1 MERQAFAYRIKEGNE
16 ARFRV
21 LLGDKW
27 AELTNMLEQLDV
39 SNFSIWTAGGL
50 VFIYGESNENVYAD
64 TAEAIGVRFADV
76 LEPLFNVKE
85 GMRLMYSDFGT
96 VRTDKNLIRH
106 RVFII
111 HLKDGNEEEYRK
123 RHKGLEDAR
132 TETDP
137 GPDSNFTIW
146 YAGGYIFGYD
156 EIDTTMETPPT
167 EEELQASDNWEKH
180 MFEIMDWVTDDT
192 DRISGERHE
201 HIRRLAWFR
210 PSSPASVL

>member
-1 MERQAFAYRIKEGNE
+1 MERLAFAFKIKEGCG
-16 ARFRV
+16 AKFRIA
-21 LLGDKW
+21 LGSRWD
-27 AELTNMLEQLDV
+27 ELTSLFTQLDV
-39 SNFSIWTAGGL
+39 SNFSIWTAGRL
-50 VFIYGESNENVYAD
+50 VFAYGESSKNVYAD
-64 TAEAIGVRFADV
+64 AADALEARFDEV

-85 GMRLMYSDFGT
+85 GMRLMYSDIGV

-111 HLKDGNEEEYRK
+111 HLKDGNEEEYRR

-167 EEELQASDNWEKH
+167 PEEQQASDDWEKH

-192 DRISGERHE
+192 DALSGARHE

-210 PSSPASVL
+210 PVSPNEK